1 MFNLIHKNK
10 KGLSLAELLVTIVI
24 LGMLISLG
32 GQILYQLTR
41 FYNMASMRW
50 EIQSAVQLA
59 CNRFETNRDSISN
72 AYQADIL
79 YDPKIAEGI
88 IYDDTNNTFEWK
100 NGSPYVLPAENAV
113 DSEDPYTYMFSTPAY
128 RKSDGQYLGSFLFIR
143 DYASSNST
151 LFLEDA
157 GFGDT
162 PVEITFDIGR
172 SVDAIDSSGN
182 IDNTIPDTY
191 LTQTVAIT
199 LKSGRQ
205 DVTNYEVKTA
215 FTLVNISEGKK
226 INYSNGVLVFDP
238 SWMVG
243 ASGTTPMA
251 GPAGWTDAELNEQIG
266 SGFPGNSTYYTVEET
281 NTNIMVTVD
290 TVKQSGNI
298 MRFVSPTAFHEKGDV
313 DELTSSANM
322 ASCLTSFAFSDSSKL
337 SSHALGALRDF
348 RDNVLKGTTM
358 GDWVINNYYNEWSP
372 FLVQKMSYLKPVYKV
387 ILTPVAYI
395 CGLIANI

>member
-32 GQILYQLTR
+32 GQILYQLTM
-41 FYNMASMRW
+41 FYNMASVRW

-113 DSEDPYTYMFSTPAY
+113 DSDDPYTYMFSTPAY
-128 RKSDGQYLGSFLFIR
+128 RKSDGQYLGSFMFIR
-143 DYASSNST
+143 DYASANST

-199 LKSGRQ
+199 LKSGRP

-226 INYSNGVLVFDP
+226 INYSNGMLVFDP
-238 SWMVG
+238 DWLDAETGRS
-243 ASGTTPMA
+243 AMA
-251 GPAGWTDAELNEQIG
+251 GPAGWTDSELNGQTT
-266 SGFPGNSTYYTVEET
+266 SGYPTSSTTAYTVADGT
-281 NTNIMVTVD
+281 DIYVNVT
-290 TVKQSGNI
+290 TLQENANI

-348 RDNVLKGTTM
+348 RDNVLKGTTV
-358 GDWVINNYYNEWSP
+358 GDWIIDNYYNEWSP
-372 FLVQKMSYLKPVYKV
+372 FLVQKMGYLKPVYKV

>member
-32 GQILYQLTR
+32 GQILYQLTM
-41 FYNMASMRW
+41 FYNMASVRW

-100 NGSPYVLPAENAV
+100 NGSPYVLPAENTV
-113 DSEDPYTYMFSTPAY
+113 DSDDPYTYMFSTPAY
-128 RKSDGQYLGSFLFIR
+128 RKSDGQYLGSFMFIR
-143 DYASSNST
+143 DYASANST

-199 LKSGRQ
+199 LKSGRP

-226 INYSNGVLVFDP
+226 INYSNGMLVFDP
-238 SWMVG
+238 DWLDAETGRS
-243 ASGTTPMA
+243 AMA
-251 GPAGWTDAELNEQIG
+251 GPAGWTDAELNGQTT
-266 SGFPGNSTYYTVEET
+266 SGYPTSSTTAYTVADGT
-281 NTNIMVTVD
+281 DIYVNVT
-290 TVKQSGNI
+290 TLQENANI

-322 ASCLTSFAFSDSSKL
+322 ASCLTSFAFSDASKQ
-337 SSHALGALRDF
+337 SSHVLGALRDF
-348 RDNVLKGTTM
+348 RDNVLKGTTV

-372 FLVQKMSYLKPVYKV
+372 FLVQKMGYLKPVYKV